1 MIIEH
6 LSKIDS
12 TNEYIKKY
20 IKKRKDALVR
30 ADFQTAGKGT
40 KGRSFISEKGG
51 LYLSKLTFHDG
62 LKAQDSWSIMVDA
75 AMAVVKALL
84 AFNVTPQI
92 KWPNDILV
100 DGKKICGILIQ
111 NAFRGEMVDYS
122 LVGIGINVNN
132 DIADE
137 IKDIAISLKQ
147 KLGKDIDIESF
158 SLTFM
163 LNYSSGCSV
172 EEYKQFSAVIGK
184 RVTVIRG
191 EESFEAV
198 VEDVLS
204 NGALKLTN
212 GELLY
217 AGELNLKVKI

>member
-62 LKAQDSWSIMVDA
+62 LAVKDSWSIMVDA

-147 KLGKDIDIESF
+147 KLGKEIDIESF
-158 SLTFM
+158 FLTFM